1 MLKHS
6 TIGTVKILGSGCAN
20 CRRLAALTEQAL
32 SELGLDAEVVEVTDY
47 AQIAAY
53 GVMSTPALV
62 VGEQVVTAGRVPGLA
77 SLKAAL
83 VECGAV

>member
-62 VGEQVVTAGRVPGLA
+62 VGEQVVTAGRIPGLV

-83 VECGAV
+83 VECGAA